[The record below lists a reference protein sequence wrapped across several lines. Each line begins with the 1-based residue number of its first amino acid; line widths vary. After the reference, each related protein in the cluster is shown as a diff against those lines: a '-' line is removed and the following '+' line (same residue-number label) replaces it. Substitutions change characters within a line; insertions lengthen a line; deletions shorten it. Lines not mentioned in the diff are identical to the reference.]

1 MTSPNP
7 TLWLESLR
15 SAHAEG
21 RKRLAVLVDPE
32 DAPSG
37 GPWLD
42 LVRRLGDSEAT
53 DVFVGGSLVT
63 EHVTKRVVTELKRNV
78 PQPIVLFPG
87 SPSQVVDGADAL
99 LFLSLIS
106 GRNPDLLIGRHVE
119 AAPRIARMDLET
131 VPTGYLLIG
140 DPPLTAAAYM
150 SHSLPIPSGKPELA
164 VATAQA
170 GAMLGLQCLYLD
182 AGSGAGQP
190 VPSHTIAAIRDAV
203 DVPLIVGGGMTSQAD
218 LERAWQAGATC
229 VVVGSAVERNPAI
242 LDELQLPI
250 RTPQQG

>member
-1 MTSPNP
+1 MNPFNP
-7 TLWLESLR
+7 TSWLETLR
-15 SAHAEG
+15 VAHTLG
-21 RKRLAVLVDPE
+21 TRRLAVLMDPE
-32 DAPSG
+32 DTPSG
-37 GPWLD
+37 GPWQD
-42 LVRRLGDSEAT
+42 LVRRIEASEAT
-53 DVFVGGSLVT
+53 DVFVGGSVVT
-63 EHVTKRVVTELKRNV
+63 EHVTKRVVTELKRSIT
-78 PQPIVLFPG
+78 QPVVLFPG
-87 SPSQVVDGADAL
+87 SPSQVVEGADAL

-150 SHSLPIPSGKPELA
+150 SHSLPIPSAKPELA

-170 GAMLGLQCLYLD
+170 GVMLGLQCLYLD

-190 VPSHTIAAIRDAV
+190 VPAHTIAAIRDAV

-242 LDELQLPI
+242 LDELTIAI

>member
-1 MTSPNP
+1 M
-7 TLWLESLR
+7 R
-15 SAHAEG
+15 SAQAEG
-21 RKRLAVLVDPE
+21 RRRLAVLVDPE

-37 GPWLD
+37 GLWLD
-42 LVRRLGDSEAT
+42 LVRRIDASEAT

-63 EHVTKRVVTELKRNV
+63 EHVTKRVVTELKRTLT
-78 PQPIVLFPG
+78 QPVVLFPG
-87 SPSQVVDGADAL
+87 SPSQVVEGADAL

-131 VPTGYLLIG
+131 VPTGYMLIG

-170 GAMLGLQCLYLD
+170 GVMLGLQCLYLD

-190 VPSHTIAAIRDAV
+190 VPARTIAAIREAV
-203 DVPLIVGGGMTSQAD
+203 NVPLIVGGGMTSQSD
-218 LERAWQAGATC
+218 LEQAWKAGATC

-242 LDELQLPI
+242 LGDLKRSF